1 MIQNPNPGIGVSR
14 IPILREKFVDMDVFV
29 TCSTTN
35 SIDTSLFEAVHGG
48 YSYMCDSN
56 FSLFFLLVYDDQDFR
71 TLGWIP

>member
-29 TCSTTN
+29 TRSTTN

-48 YSYMCDSN
+48 YSYRCDSN